1 MPKQSFR
8 SAVAYRND
16 ICESVAELKQRFTRP
31 LPNAATVYVEDTSAL
46 YRLAKGL
53 GNSFDALTDRIIIPS
68 DGTTN
73 RWVQES
79 AYGSSPWAGVEVATA
94 TNNVAAAGAST
105 WTPVGGTPGSFQLS
119 SGDTTMFE
127 VNATNSLLTYR
138 GVPRFMMMTSIATL
152 TAAAADLLSCVISK
166 NGDVAADATAQYLKG
181 EQAASNAINGRVCI
195 TTQRAAFL
203 APGDTLRLMLRS
215 ADGGQQVQVRQFSL
229 SVVPQ

>member
-1 MPKQSFR
+1 MSESFR
-8 SAVAYRND
+8 SPVAYRND
-16 ICESVAELKQRFTRP
+16 LCKTIADLKQRFTSP
-31 LPNAATVYVEDTSAL
+31 LPDNATVYVDDTSAL

-53 GNSFDALTDRIIIPS
+53 GSSFDALTDRIIVPS
-68 DGTTN
+68 NGSSD

-79 AYGSSPWAGVEVATA
+79 VYGSSPWTGVEVATA

-127 VNATNSLLTYR
+127 VNPTSSLLTYR
-138 GVPRFMMMTSIATL
+138 GVPRFMLMTSVITL
-152 TAAAADLLSCVISK
+152 TAAAADLLSSVIAK
-166 NGDVAADATAQYLKG
+166 NGDVPADATPQYLKG

-203 APGDTLRLMLRS
+203 APGDTLRVMIRS
-215 ADGGQQVQVRQFSL
+215 ADGGQQVQVRQMSL
-229 SVVPQ
+229 SVTPQ